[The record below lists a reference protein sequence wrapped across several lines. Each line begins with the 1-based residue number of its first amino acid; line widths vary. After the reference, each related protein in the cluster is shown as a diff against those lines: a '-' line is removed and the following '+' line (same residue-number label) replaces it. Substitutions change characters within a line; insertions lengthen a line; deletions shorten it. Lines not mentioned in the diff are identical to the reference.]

1 MAIVDLTIIEGRSQE
16 TKDELIRRLT
26 DVLVTT
32 LDARPEQVRV
42 VIREVRN
49 GAYGVAGKAVYLPDA
64 RAVIGDPASSSLGG

>member
-16 TKDELIRRLT
+16 TKDALIRRLT
-26 DVLVTT
+26 EVLVTT

-49 GAYGVAGKAVYLPDA
+49 GAYGVAGSAVFLASAAP
-64 RAVIGDPASSSLGG
+64 VPPAQR